1 MPAMRSPRQSKTAA
15 ADGAR
20 DPVSFPVVLASD
32 SPRRRDLIRRAGI
45 RFSLCSCSTPE
56 KSFRG
61 QPRRTVRHNAEAKAR
76 AAEKLHPRAL
86 IIAADTIVYIRHVY
100 GKPSDPERA
109 ERMLLS
115 LSGRTHTVYSAVTV
129 SLPSRGRRVTRVAA
143 TKVRMKRFDRE
154 TVRAYFGK
162 VDPLD
167 KAGAYAI
174 QESGGMIVER
184 IVGSLSNVIGLPL
197 EALEEAL
204 EAVPGGRPLARK
216 IARWRAKKFPA
227 GRSFV

>member
-1 MPAMRSPRQSKTAA
+1 MRSSQGSKSGSAA
-15 ADGAR
+15 ACSA
-20 DPVSFPVVLASD
+20 PATLPVVLASD
-32 SPRRRDLIRRAGI
+32 SPRRRDLIRRSGI

-76 AAEKLHPRAL
+76 AAEKRHPRAL
-86 IIAADTIVYIRHVY
+86 IIAADTIVYLRHVY
-100 GKPSDPERA
+100 GKPADPERA

-129 SLPSRGRRVTRVAA
+129 SLPSRGLRVTRVEA

-174 QESGGMIVER
+174 QESGEMIVER
-184 IVGSLSNVIGLPL
+184 IEGSLSNVIGLPL

-204 EAVPGGRPLARK
+204 AAVPGGIPLAK
-216 IARWRAKKFPA
+216 KVARLRRRR
-227 GRSFV
+227 GTGESMIV

>member
-1 MPAMRSPRQSKTAA
+1 MRSSQQSQTAA
-15 ADGAR
+15 AAGAR

-32 SPRRRDLIRRAGI
+32 SPRRRDLIQRAGI

-76 AAEKLHPRAL
+76 AAARRHPRAL
-86 IIAADTIVYIRHVY
+86 IITADTIVYLRHVY

-129 SLPSRGRRVTRVAA
+129 SLPSRRLRVTRVAA

-174 QESGGMIVER
+174 QGRAAYMIR
-184 IVGSLSNVIGLPL
+184 QIRGSYTNVVGLPL
-197 EALEEAL
+197 TELVEIL
-204 EAVPGGRPLARK
+204 AVEFGIQPTFHG
-216 IARWRAKKFPA
+216 PA
-227 GRSFV
+227 GA